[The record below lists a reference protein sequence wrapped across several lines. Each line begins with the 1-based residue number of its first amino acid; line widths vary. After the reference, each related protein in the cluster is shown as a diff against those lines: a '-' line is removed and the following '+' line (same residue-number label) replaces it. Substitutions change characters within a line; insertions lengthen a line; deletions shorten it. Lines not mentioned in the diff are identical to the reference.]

1 MGIAKALPVDVGND
15 RGYRPG
21 RLMFMVAGLTG
32 PILSYSRVF
41 EVERWSRKT
50 MVYLR
55 GCHSQPR
62 QRIRDETMP
71 SL

>member
-32 PILSYSRVF
+32 PIFKLQQS
-41 EVERWSRKT
+41 
-50 MVYLR
+50 
-55 GCHSQPR
+55 
-62 QRIRDETMP
+62 I
-71 SL
+71 